1 MDVGEGRDIVLTRR
15 GLTVM
20 PSEGRVRSE
29 IAVEIGETVRA
40 ANMKEREGS
49 GRTVIRKLDDFIE
62 VTR

>member
-1 MDVGEGRDIVLTRR
+1 MDVGEGRDIVLARR

-20 PSEGRVRSE
+20 PSEGKLYHE
-29 IAVEIGETVRA
+29 IAVEIGETVRE

-62 VTR
+62 VTK